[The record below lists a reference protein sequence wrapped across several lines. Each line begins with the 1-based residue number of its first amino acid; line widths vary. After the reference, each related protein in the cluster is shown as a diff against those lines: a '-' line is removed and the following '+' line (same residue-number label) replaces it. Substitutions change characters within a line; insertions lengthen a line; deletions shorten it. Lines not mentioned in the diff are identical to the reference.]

1 MRKKERE
8 RDVGKKK
15 SIDTQK
21 RTRDMETYKRKCM
34 KKRERNTLSE

>member
-21 RTRDMETYKRKCM
+21 EQETWRHTKGSK
-34 KKRERNTLSE
+34 